1 MSKILFD
8 SHAHLNDDSYSD
20 SERDALFRSIEAS
33 DVAYVVDNGFD
44 LGSSFL
50 AAGHARERDWCYAAV
65 GIHPLYSEGW
75 PGIDCEHHEI
85 AELVAGDPADIP
97 LLSVLIALAQGES
110 VKAIGEIGLDYHKNG
125 ADKARQQRLF
135 REQLRLAQKLGL
147 PVTIHDREA
156 HGDTMAILK
165 DETAV
170 DGAGV
175 LLHCY
180 SGSADQALEYVKL
193 GAMLSI
199 AGSVTWEGNHKTAE
213 AAKAIPLDYLLIET
227 DAPFLTPEPFRGQK
241 NSSPLIEYTA
251 RKVAELRGV
260 AYEELA
266 EATLQ
271 NGLRFYRIER

>member
-1 MSKILFD
+1 MSKLLFD
-8 SHAHLNDDSYSD
+8 SHAHLNDDSYSG

-50 AAGHARERDWCYAAV
+50 AAGHAREMDWCYAAV
-65 GIHPLYSEGW
+65 GIHPLYAEGW
-75 PGIDCEHHEI
+75 PGIDCEHHKI
-85 AELVAGDPADIP
+85 AELVAEDPADIP
-97 LLSVLIALAQGES
+97 LLSVLIAIAQEES

-125 ADKARQQRLF
+125 VDKARQQRLF

-156 HGDTMAILK
+156 HGDTMTILK
-165 DETAV
+165 EEKAF

-180 SGSADQALEYVKL
+180 SGSADQAIEYVKL

-199 AGSVTWEGNHKTAE
+199 AGSVTWEGNRKTAE
-213 AAKAIPLDYLLIET
+213 AAKVIPTAHLLIET

-251 RKVAELRGV
+251 RKVAELRCV